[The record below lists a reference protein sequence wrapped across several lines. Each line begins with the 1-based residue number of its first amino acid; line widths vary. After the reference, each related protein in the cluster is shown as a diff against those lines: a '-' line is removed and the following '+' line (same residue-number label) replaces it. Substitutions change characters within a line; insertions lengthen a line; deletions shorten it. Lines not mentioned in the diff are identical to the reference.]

1 MEKQFCDNQACKK
14 HTVHMGGKFRVRLS
28 DRKTFCEDCFHLEVV
43 MSPGKNL
50 WQFTTTHFTGYP
62 VEVKSGGHLDALCRQ
77 HGVSNHAR
85 EHMERNW

>member
-1 MEKQFCDNQACKK
+1 MEPQFCDNPNCIKN
-14 HTVHMGGKFRVRLS
+14 TVHMGGKFRFRFE
-28 DRKTFCEDCFHLEVV
+28 DKKTFCEDCFCPVV
-43 MSPGKNL
+43 VANAGKNL